1 MNTTHQTREADLGG
15 TLPSPSSA
23 HLTKAFH
30 CRRTLNRNRVKRTI
44 VISEAKARLYQPDGL
59 DCFVDLVHMRLRV
72 RRTDGHAYEP
82 DKGLIGIK
90 GHPLCVLQKV
100 MRCPGVFWRVREIAQ
115 MPPYHDS
122 HFINENIVQYVA
134 RLRRNLFC
142 EDKNHER
149 FLLTLRDPYR
159 EAFNGELSFCLIEP
173 AAELTEQTSR
183 SE

>member
-1 MNTTHQTREADLGG
+1 MIAELEEIDGGGIRIPYCRLVESRDEVAKTTL
-15 TLPSPSSA
+15 LPV
-23 HLTKAFH
+23 TQ
-30 CRRTLNRNRVKRTI
+30 
-44 VISEAKARLYQPDGL
+44 ARLYQPDGL

-159 EAFNGELSFCLIEP
+159 VAFNGELSFCLIEP
-173 AAELTEQTSR
+173 VAELTEPTIQ